1 MRPITIAALL
11 FAGATVAIG
20 VFVITFA
27 VTPAPANATDQ
38 TAASVDAVF
47 AEWAKPGSPGCSV
60 GVSRNGIPAYE
71 HGYGMANIELGV
83 AISPE
88 SIFHVASISK
98 QFTAMSILL
107 LAQRGLLSLDDEA
120 RQYITELPDY
130 DSPLTLRHLL
140 THTSG
145 LRDAFLL
152 RELDEA
158 RDDTVGR
165 PEALVSLL
173 ARQRRL
179 NFTPG
184 AEYQYNNGAYALLA
198 AIVQRVSSQPLSAF
212 ADANIFKPLGMTHTH
227 FHDDPS
233 AIVLNRASGYHH
245 GADGW
250 HLALHSDLG
259 RVVGNTGLF
268 TTAHDLLLWEQN
280 FTDVRVGARALL
292 TAMQTPTALTT
303 GETKPYGLGLE
314 VGTHNGIREIG
325 HSGGDPGY
333 AAYAARYPDRG
344 LAVAVL
350 CNTDEGINPI
360 AMAREVADVYLTNAA
375 PRPRAR
381 RRAPAAA
388 TGFALSPDQLAS
400 KAGLYRD
407 PSNEALLRVAVRGGK
422 LMANDGAGGDAGFEL
437 IPVSASRFTV
447 PGGTPALDFIP
458 ADTGGT
464 KEVHVLGP
472 QPEPRV
478 LQAVSPVT
486 VSESDLRALAGEYES
501 QDLGVIYSLVAT
513 ESGLT
518 LRIPGRADIRLE
530 PVSEDVFGGDVV
542 GTVSFSRGARD
553 AVTGF
558 TIHSSGVRSLL
569 FQRVKR

>member
-1 MRPITIAALL
+1 MRPITIVALL
-11 FAGATVAIG
+11 FVGATVAIG
-20 VFVITFA
+20 LFIATFA
-27 VTPAPANATDQ
+27 VGPAPASAPDQ

-47 AEWAKPGSPGCSV
+47 AEWARPGSPGCSV
-60 GVSRNGIPAYE
+60 GISRNGVPAYE

-83 AISPE
+83 GITPA

-107 LAQRGLLSLDDEA
+107 LAQRGLLSLDDEV
-120 RQYITELPDY
+120 RKYVTELPEY

-158 RDDTVGR
+158 RDDSIGR
-165 PEALVSLL
+165 SEVLVSLL

-198 AIVQRVSSQPLSAF
+198 TIVRRVSGQPLSAF

-233 AIVLNRASGYHH
+233 AIVPNRASGYQR

-250 HLALHSDLG
+250 RVALHGDLG

-292 TAMQTPTALTT
+292 TVMQTPTALAD

-333 AAYAARYPDRG
+333 SAYAARYPDRG

-350 CNTDEGINPI
+350 CNADEGINPV
-360 AMAREVADVYLTNAA
+360 AMAREVADLYLTGSA

-388 TGFALSPDQLAS
+388 GFALSPDQLAS

-422 LMANDGAGGDAGFEL
+422 LMANDGAGGDAAFEL
-437 IPVSASRFTV
+437 TPVSANRFTV
-447 PGGTPALDFIP
+447 PGGTPALEFVP

-478 LQAVSPVT
+478 LQAVDPVT
-486 VSESDLRALAGEYES
+486 VSETDRRAFAGEYRSPE
-501 QDLGVIYSLVAT
+501 LGVTYSLVAN
-513 ESGLT
+513 ESGVT
-518 LRIPGRADIRLE
+518 LRIPGRADIHLE
-530 PVSEDVFGGDVV
+530 PVSDGVFAGPVV
-542 GTVSFSRGARD
+542 GTVTFSRGARD

-558 TIHSSGVRSLL
+558 TLHSTGVRALP
-569 FQRVKR
+569 FQRVGK